1 MVAGIFPS
9 LIAELSE
16 RPGIGVGYKS
26 SVFNHVIRSSVR
38 YSIPNRQV
46 FHMINV
52 YKSVE
57 MMISF
62 QIGN

>member
-38 YSIPNRQV
+38 YSNPQSSSLPYDQRL
-46 FHMINV
+46 
-52 YKSVE
+52 
-57 MMISF
+57 
-62 QIGN
+62 